1 MLLTILLAQTG
12 SLNAVEVLQ
21 DALLLSED
29 TRASWQKTWDLSLAA
44 NPNTLWAAI
53 VAFSL
58 GIAAFALLYM
68 AIRDGDEIMK
78 NQSWGKLV
86 EMITWPFIVVF
97 MLGSNGLIL
106 SGVVMAFRGIGQL
119 LLDDV
124 LRSSLGGVTMQTAIQ
139 NVNLDTV
146 TIARIRQVF
155 GDCDGVVGAQLQT
168 CFDNA
173 QVEAEAMITA
183 ARDGFPSFQAAAAEN
198 FLGNS
203 ITPQTGSVIDTL
215 GDIVDGARVLGQ
227 GIGQGAATNGIDGA
241 FASVLQSSFLP
252 LVELILYVLQWVA
265 INLSEA
271 ALLLTALF
279 APIALALSLMPI
291 AGRLIWAWAAGFIGI
306 LSYQLGYNILVG
318 LMAFVIINL
327 SGTAETLSGL
337 GFLFFSALG
346 APWIASQIGQG
357 GGVALYTGLSRQA
370 AATADAVAGAV
381 RVAARATTGLI

>member
-1 MLLTILLAQTG
+1 MLLTILLAQAG
-12 SLNAVEVLQ
+12 SSNAVEVLQ

-29 TRASWQKTWDLSLAA
+29 TRASWQKTWDLSLTAD
-44 NPNTLWAAI
+44 PNTLWAAI

-97 MLGSNGLIL
+97 MLGNNGLIL
-106 SGVVMAFRGIGQL
+106 SGVVLAFRGVGQS
-119 LLDDV
+119 LLDDI

-139 NVNLDTV
+139 NVNLDAV

-155 GDCDGVVGAQLQT
+155 GDCDGLVGAQLQT

-183 ARDGFPSFQAAAAEN
+183 AREGFPSFQAAAAEN

-203 ITPQTGSVIDTL
+203 LTPQTGSVIETL
-215 GDIVDGARVLGQ
+215 GDVVDGARVLGQ

-241 FASVLQSSFLP
+241 FASILQSTFLP
-252 LVELILYVLQWVA
+252 LVELILYTLQWVA

-279 APIALALSLMPI
+279 APIAIALSLMPI
-291 AGRLIWAWAAGFIGI
+291 AGRMIWAWAAGFVGI
-306 LSYQLGYNILVG
+306 LAYQLGYNILVG

-327 SGTAETLSGL
+327 RGTSESLSGL

-346 APWIASQIGQG
+346 SPWIALQIGQG
-357 GGVALYTGLSRQA
+357 GGVSLYQGLSRQA
-370 AATADAVAGAV
+370 SATADAVAGV
-381 RVAARATTGLI
+381 IRVAARAATGLI